1 MKFPSAARSAATV
14 SSRSCTDQIFH
25 RVPIAIGDAVCRLV
39 GPPIVRSGGP
49 IGEKIELIFYP
60 IIEVKIE
67 YFVSLPQHSNP
78 FNEHLD
84 TRLKFN
90 SMKRLLPLFALLL
103 LLFASCK
110 RELTQAELFDEN
122 KSGVVLIL
130 NKYYYKIKLPNGQSM
145 FFSDLDKDG
154 DLENVTLDVN
164 EIRNNCSWMSG
175 TGFFVDNNGTIMT
188 NRHVAQPSID
198 ENNIKAGYRNLIRAV
213 QQYYEYQKQQLS
225 DRFDELEKNKEQY
238 AYNEEY
244 DDVEEGYYSNDA
256 RINEIEQEQSKLKSQ
271 YDQCDQAIQQLNELD
286 DPRAL
291 RISSVCELGIAYN
304 NTHVTGVED
313 FLGKNPCVVIKT
325 SDLEDV
331 DLALIQLKNKRTPG
345 DAKVFTIEDEDLPL
359 EMGQPLYMI
368 GYNAGPDLAKTS
380 TGIQAQ
386 MTSGKVTQ
394 LPDGQR
400 VLYDIATVQGSS
412 GSPVIDAEGNLV
424 AVNFAKLRVS
434 DNFNFGIPLKRVKEF
449 MKR

>member
-1 MKFPSAARSAATV
+1 M
-14 SSRSCTDQIFH
+14 
-25 RVPIAIGDAVCRLV
+25 
-39 GPPIVRSGGP
+39 
-49 IGEKIELIFYP
+49 
-60 IIEVKIE
+60 E

-198 ENNIKAGYRNLIRAV
+198 ENDIKAGYRNLLHAV

-225 DRFDELEKNKEQY
+225 DQFDELEKNKEQY

-256 RINEIEQEQSKLKSQ
+256 RISEIEQEQSKLKSQ

-368 GYNAGPDLAKTS
+368 GYNAGPDLAKTR

-434 DNFNFGIPLKRVKEF
+434 DNFNFGIPLKRIRQF

>member
-1 MKFPSAARSAATV
+1 MEE
-14 SSRSCTDQIFH
+14 
-25 RVPIAIGDAVCRLV
+25 RV
-39 GPPIVRSGGP
+39 
-49 IGEKIELIFYP
+49 
-60 IIEVKIE
+60 E

-256 RINEIEQEQSKLKSQ
+256 RISEIEQEQSKLKSQ

-304 NTHVTGVED
+304 NTHVTGV
-313 FLGKNPCVVIKT
+313 
-325 SDLEDV
+325 
-331 DLALIQLKNKRTPG
+331 
-345 DAKVFTIEDEDLPL
+345 
-359 EMGQPLYMI
+359 
-368 GYNAGPDLAKTS
+368 
-380 TGIQAQ
+380 
-386 MTSGKVTQ
+386 
-394 LPDGQR
+394 
-400 VLYDIATVQGSS
+400 
-412 GSPVIDAEGNLV
+412 
-424 AVNFAKLRVS
+424 
-434 DNFNFGIPLKRVKEF
+434 
-449 MKR
+449 